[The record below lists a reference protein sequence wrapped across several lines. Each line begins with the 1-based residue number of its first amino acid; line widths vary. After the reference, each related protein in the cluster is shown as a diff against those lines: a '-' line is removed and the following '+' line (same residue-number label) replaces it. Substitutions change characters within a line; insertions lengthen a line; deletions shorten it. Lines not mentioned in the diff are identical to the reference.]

1 MKGWCGMSRWILCL
15 CSFGLCVSV
24 AVADDPTNQ
33 SQIDAAYARLK
44 GKEAAST
51 QPATISVADL
61 NGLRAEL
68 AQLRAE
74 NVALRVALAKLTAE
88 IAAKSKVEAPTPAAN
103 APPPNTVVLSR
114 HDFVALP
121 KDVDGK
127 PLGFHELKMGNVG
140 FIIGAEVKHIEDE
153 QTMVVS
159 ILLDDNGYGQ
169 RGLVSGTEID
179 ADLIIQG
186 VPTAGLSDAGDKP
199 GCNPNCWF
207 KVVGTKKLL
216 GNTYFIAEPIVE
228 EK

>member
-1 MKGWCGMSRWILCL
+1 MSRWILCL
-15 CSFGLCVSV
+15 CSLSLCVSV
-24 AVADDPTNQ
+24 AVADDPTDQ
-33 SQIDAAYARLK
+33 SQIDAANARLK
-44 GKEAAST
+44 ATEAASA
-51 QPATISVADL
+51 QPATISVGDL

-74 NVALRVALAKLTAE
+74 NAALRVKLAKLTAE

-103 APPPNTVVLSR
+103 APPPNAVILSR

-121 KDVDGK
+121 KDANGK
-127 PLGFHELKMGNVG
+127 PLGFHELKVGNVG
-140 FIIGAEVKHIEDE
+140 FIIGADVKHIEDR

-179 ADLIIQG
+179 ADLVIQG
-186 VPTAGLSDAGDKP
+186 VPTVGLTDAGDKP

-207 KVVGTKKLL
+207 KVVGTKGLL
-216 GNTYFIAEPIVE
+216 GNTYFVAQPIVE